1 MKRTNALFSEFCFPF
16 PEFQVGR
23 VAFDGTNYYIFIFD
37 TVYSPKLTVSAF
49 FEGPLCLYFTAKTP
63 K

>member
-1 MKRTNALFSEFCFPF
+1 MPCFSDLCFPF

-23 VAFDGTNYYIFIFD
+23 VAFHSINYFIFIFD
-37 TVYSPKLTVSAF
+37 TIYSPKPCQRF
-49 FEGPLCLYFTAKTP
+49 FERPLCLYFTAKTP